1 MALRCPLCQDIYV
14 NRATLIEHVKN
25 VHIIERAQEFLDSI
39 QMYEKTIK
47 INSSVHWRCIKFF
60 CHQCKFTT
68 HLKSVMLMHRSR
80 KGHDSTPIKTRQM
93 RVLLQQPQI
102 QPIPPTK
109 KVETQVSQQVSNEGD
124 WPTFPTL
131 LMPMEKPPTSPP
143 PQFKSGNLVNAE
155 KHGSPSPQFKT
166 GNLSPSPQFKPG
178 NSVNAKM
185 HGSPSPQFKPGNLSP
200 SPQFKPGNLV
210 NAKMH
215 GYPYW
220 PGLIFR
226 EASSGEFFDST
237 DKKYYVKFF
246 DVSKTTSAWVCSS
259 SVTSYNSESPL
270 SQSEN
275 VIPLIRYRM
284 EKAIEWAVYA
294 EDWDDE
300 DRLEYFQDAKKK
312 K

>member
-1 MALRCPLCQDIYV
+1 
-14 NRATLIEHVKN
+14 
-25 VHIIERAQEFLDSI
+25 
-39 QMYEKTIK
+39 
-47 INSSVHWRCIKFF
+47 
-60 CHQCKFTT
+60 
-68 HLKSVMLMHRSR
+68 MLMHRSR

-102 QPIPPTK
+102 HPIPPTK
-109 KVETQVSQQVSNEGD
+109 KVEAKVSQQVSNEGD

-131 LMPMEKPPTSPP
+131 LMPMEKSPTSPP

-155 KHGSPSPQFKT
+155 KHGSPSPQFKP
-166 GNLSPSPQFKPG
+166 GNLSPSPK
-178 NSVNAKM
+178 
-185 HGSPSPQFKPGNLSP
+185 FKPGNLSP

>member
-1 MALRCPLCQDIYV
+1 
-14 NRATLIEHVKN
+14 
-25 VHIIERAQEFLDSI
+25 
-39 QMYEKTIK
+39 
-47 INSSVHWRCIKFF
+47 
-60 CHQCKFTT
+60 
-68 HLKSVMLMHRSR
+68 MLMHRRR
-80 KGHDSTPIKTRQM
+80 KGHDSAPMRIRQM
-93 RVLLQQPQI
+93 RVLLQQPQV

-109 KVETQVSQQVSNEGD
+109 KVETQVSEQVPNDGG
-124 WPTFPTL
+124 WPTFPTQ
-131 LMPMEKPPTSPP
+131 LMPMEKLANSPP
-143 PQFKSGNLVNAE
+143 
-155 KHGSPSPQFKT
+155 
-166 GNLSPSPQFKPG
+166 
-178 NSVNAKM
+178 
-185 HGSPSPQFKPGNLSP
+185 PQFKPGNLVNTKKVQGP
-200 SPQFKPGNLV
+200 PTPQFKPKNLVNTKMHGPPTPQFKPGNLV

-275 VIPLIRYRM
+275 LIPLIRYRM

-300 DRLEYFQDAKKK
+300 DRLDYFQDAKKK

>member
-1 MALRCPLCQDIYV
+1 
-14 NRATLIEHVKN
+14 
-25 VHIIERAQEFLDSI
+25 
-39 QMYEKTIK
+39 
-47 INSSVHWRCIKFF
+47 
-60 CHQCKFTT
+60 
-68 HLKSVMLMHRSR
+68 MHRRR
-80 KGHDSTPIKTRQM
+80 KSHDSTPMKTRQM
-93 RVLLQQPQI
+93 RVLLQQPQVK
-102 QPIPPTK
+102 PIPPTK
-109 KVETQVSQQVSNEGD
+109 KVETQVSQQIPNEGD

-131 LMPMEKPPTSPP
+131 LMPPENSAISPP
-143 PQFKSGNLVNAE
+143 ARVKPGNLVNG
-155 KHGSPSPQFKT
+155 KVHGSPP
-166 GNLSPSPQFKPG
+166 
-178 NSVNAKM
+178 
-185 HGSPSPQFKPGNLSP
+185 PQFKPGNLVNAKVHGP
-200 SPQFKPGNLV
+200 PPPQFKPGNLV

-300 DRLEYFQDAKKK
+300 DRLEYFQDGEKKK
-312 K
+312 

>member
-1 MALRCPLCQDIYV
+1 MPRWMDHLHL
-14 NRATLIEHVKN
+14 
-25 VHIIERAQEFLDSI
+25 
-39 QMYEKTIK
+39 
-47 INSSVHWRCIKFF
+47 SS
-60 CHQCKFTT
+60 
-68 HLKSVMLMHRSR
+68 
-80 KGHDSTPIKTRQM
+80 
-93 RVLLQQPQI
+93 
-102 QPIPPTK
+102 
-109 KVETQVSQQVSNEGD
+109 
-124 WPTFPTL
+124 
-131 LMPMEKPPTSPP
+131 
-143 PQFKSGNLVNAE
+143 NLE
-155 KHGSPSPQFKT
+155 
-166 GNLSPSPQFKPG
+166 

-185 HGSPSPQFKPGNLSP
+185 HGSP

>member
-1 MALRCPLCQDIYV
+1 
-14 NRATLIEHVKN
+14 
-25 VHIIERAQEFLDSI
+25 
-39 QMYEKTIK
+39 
-47 INSSVHWRCIKFF
+47 
-60 CHQCKFTT
+60 
-68 HLKSVMLMHRSR
+68 MHRSR

-131 LMPMEKPPTSPP
+131 LMPMEKSPTSPP
-143 PQFKSGNLVNAE
+143 PQFKS
-155 KHGSPSPQFKT
+155 
-166 GNLSPSPQFKPG
+166 
-178 NSVNAKM
+178 
-185 HGSPSPQFKPGNLSP
+185 
-200 SPQFKPGNLV
+200 GNLV

>member
-1 MALRCPLCQDIYV
+1 MARRCPLCQDIYV

-60 CHQCKFTT
+60 CHQCKFNT

-80 KGHDSTPIKTRQM
+80 KGHDSTPIRTRQM

-131 LMPMEKPPTSPP
+131 LMPMKKSAISPP
-143 PQFKSGNLVNAE
+143 ARV
-155 KHGSPSPQFKT
+155 
-166 GNLSPSPQFKPG
+166 
-178 NSVNAKM
+178 
-185 HGSPSPQFKPGNLSP
+185 KPGNLVIDEMLGSP
-200 SPQFKPGNLV
+200 PPQFKPGNLV
-210 NAKMH
+210 NDEMLGSPPPQFKPGNLVIAKMH

>member
-1 MALRCPLCQDIYV
+1 
-14 NRATLIEHVKN
+14 
-25 VHIIERAQEFLDSI
+25 
-39 QMYEKTIK
+39 
-47 INSSVHWRCIKFF
+47 
-60 CHQCKFTT
+60 
-68 HLKSVMLMHRSR
+68 MLMHRSR

-109 KVETQVSQQVSNEGD
+109 KVEETQVSQQVSNEGD

-131 LMPMEKPPTSPP
+131 LMPMEKSPTSPP

-178 NSVNAKM
+178 NSVNAKK
-185 HGSPSPQFKPGNLSP
+185 HGSP

>member
-109 KVETQVSQQVSNEGD
+109 KVEAQVSQQVSNEGD

-143 PQFKSGNLVNAE
+143 PQFKSGNLVNAID
-155 KHGSPSPQFKT
+155 
-166 GNLSPSPQFKPG
+166 
-178 NSVNAKM
+178 M
-185 HGSPSPQFKPGNLSP
+185 HGSP

>member
-1 MALRCPLCQDIYV
+1 MARRCSLCQAIYV
-14 NRATLIEHVKN
+14 NRTTLIEHVKKF
-25 VHIIERAQEFLDSI
+25 HLIERAQELLDSI

-47 INSSVHWRCIKFF
+47 LNTSVHWRCIKFF
-60 CHQCKFTT
+60 CHQCNFST
-68 HLKSVMLMHRSR
+68 HLKSVMLMHRRR
-80 KGHDSTPIKTRQM
+80 KGHDTTPMKTRQM
-93 RVLLQQPQI
+93 RVVLQQPQV
-102 QPIPPTK
+102 QQIPPKK
-109 KVETQVSQQVSNEGD
+109 KVETQVSEQVPNDGD
-124 WPTFPTL
+124 WPTFPTQ
-131 LMPMEKPPTSPP
+131 LMPMEKSTKSPP
-143 PQFKSGNLVNAE
+143 PQFKPANLD
-155 KHGSPSPQFKT
+155 
-166 GNLSPSPQFKPG
+166 
-178 NSVNAKM
+178 NAKM
-185 HGSPSPQFKPGNLSP
+185 QGPPTPQFKPGNLANAMMQGP
-200 SPQFKPGNLV
+200 ATAQFKPGNLVNAKMHGPPTPQFKPGNLV

-275 VIPLIRYRM
+275 VVPLIRYRM
-284 EKAIEWAVYA
+284 EKAVEWAVYA

-300 DRLEYFQDAKKK
+300 DRLEYFQDAK
-312 K
+312 

>member
-1 MALRCPLCQDIYV
+1 MARRCPLCQDIYV

-109 KVETQVSQQVSNEGD
+109 KVEETQVSQQVSNEGD

-131 LMPMEKPPTSPP
+131 LMPMEKSPTSPP
-143 PQFKSGNLVNAE
+143 PQFKPGNL
-155 KHGSPSPQFKT
+155 
-166 GNLSPSPQFKPG
+166 
-178 NSVNAKM
+178 VNAKM

-312 K
+312 KKAS

>member
-1 MALRCPLCQDIYV
+1 
-14 NRATLIEHVKN
+14 
-25 VHIIERAQEFLDSI
+25 
-39 QMYEKTIK
+39 
-47 INSSVHWRCIKFF
+47 
-60 CHQCKFTT
+60 
-68 HLKSVMLMHRSR
+68 MHRSR

-131 LMPMEKPPTSPP
+131 LMPMEKSPTSPP
-143 PQFKSGNLVNAE
+143 PQFKSGNLVNA
-155 KHGSPSPQFKT
+155 
-166 GNLSPSPQFKPG
+166 
-178 NSVNAKM
+178 KM
-185 HGSPSPQFKPGNLSP
+185 HGSP

-259 SVTSYNSESPL
+259 SVTSYNSETPL

>member
-1 MALRCPLCQDIYV
+1 MARRCPLCQDIYV

-60 CHQCKFTT
+60 CHQCKFST

-80 KGHDSTPIKTRQM
+80 KGHDSTPIRTQQM
-93 RVLLQQPQI
+93 RVLLQQPQV
-102 QPIPPTK
+102 QPIHPTK
-109 KVETQVSQQVSNEGD
+109 KVETQVSQQVPNEGD
-124 WPTFPTL
+124 WPTFPTI
-131 LMPMEKPPTSPP
+131 LMPMKKSATSTPS
-143 PQFKSGNLVNAE
+143 QVKSGNLVN
-155 KHGSPSPQFKT
+155 T
-166 GNLSPSPQFKPG
+166 
-178 NSVNAKM
+178 KM
-185 HGSPSPQFKPGNLSP
+185 HGSPPPEFKPGDSVNAKIDGSP
-200 SPQFKPGNLV
+200 PPQFKPGNLV

-259 SVTSYNSESPL
+259 SVTSYNSESPR

-275 VIPLIRYRM
+275 LIPLIRYRM
-284 EKAIEWAVYA
+284 EKAIEWADYA
-294 EDWDDE
+294 VDWDDE

>member
-1 MALRCPLCQDIYV
+1 
-14 NRATLIEHVKN
+14 
-25 VHIIERAQEFLDSI
+25 
-39 QMYEKTIK
+39 
-47 INSSVHWRCIKFF
+47 
-60 CHQCKFTT
+60 
-68 HLKSVMLMHRSR
+68 MHRSR
-80 KGHDSTPIKTRQM
+80 KGHDSTPIRTRQM

-131 LMPMEKPPTSPP
+131 LMPMKKAAISPP
-143 PQFKSGNLVNAE
+143 ARV
-155 KHGSPSPQFKT
+155 
-166 GNLSPSPQFKPG
+166 
-178 NSVNAKM
+178 
-185 HGSPSPQFKPGNLSP
+185 KPGNLVIDEMLGSP
-200 SPQFKPGNLV
+200 PPQFKPGNLV
-210 NAKMH
+210 NDEMLGSPPPQFKPGNLVIAKMH

>member
-1 MALRCPLCQDIYV
+1 
-14 NRATLIEHVKN
+14 LIEHVKN

-109 KVETQVSQQVSNEGD
+109 KVEAQVSQQVSNEGD

-131 LMPMEKPPTSPP
+131 LMPMEKSPTSPP

-155 KHGSPSPQFKT
+155 KHGSPSPQFKP
-166 GNLSPSPQFKPG
+166 GNLSPSPK
-178 NSVNAKM
+178 
-185 HGSPSPQFKPGNLSP
+185 FKPGNLSP